1 MDLGPF
7 DPDLFRLVIILI
19 VVMIPIVAIVG
30 AFTLSALLRWAK
42 HKERMAMIEL
52 GLDPDERAK
61 QHKERLAMIKQ
72 GLDPDR
78 PELEDGDLERDP
90 ELIER

>member
-1 MDLGPF
+1 MDSLLDPGFLGG
-7 DPDLFRLVIILI
+7 
-19 VVMIPIVAIVG
+19 MIPIVAVVG
-30 AFTLSALLRWAK
+30 GVVALMFRRWTK
-42 HKERMAMIEL
+42 HKERMTMIEQ

-61 QHKERLAMIKQ
+61 LHKERMAMIKH

-78 PELEDGDLERDP
+78 PALADPEHDP